1 MPTDN
6 LLQKFVEY
14 VQCNHMFES
23 SDKILLAV
31 SGGVDSVVMTDLFK
45 KAGFRFG
52 IAHCNFHLRGDDSD
66 SDENFVRSL
75 AEKHHVPI
83 YCASFDTKS
92 YAKEQKLSIEEA
104 ARKLRY
110 DFFHTTAQKYAYQ
123 YIATA
128 HHNNDAIETLFIN
141 LIRGTGITGLHGIR
155 PVNGDIIRPL
165 LTFSRQEIKCYAT
178 LNELPYH
185 EDYTNNET
193 IFLRNKIR
201 QQLIPLLKEISPQIE
216 KTMMRNMANF
226 SDAEEIYHAAIE
238 EKRKEIVTQKN
249 GKYYLTKSKI
259 RKLKPANAYMFE
271 FLRDF
276 GFNSTTTTQIL
287 MSLDKIGSS
296 FFSATHTVL
305 IDRNHII
312 IKQLQQSSDTSEYL
326 IYKNATST
334 EVPVKLI
341 FETSDNIINNNTHT
355 DNNTI
360 IVDHSKLQ
368 YPLILR
374 KWRHGD
380 RFQPFGMIGKR
391 KVSDFFKDNHLSLF
405 EKNEKWF
412 LCNNDGKII
421 WIVGMRMDNH
431 FRVNLSTTKV
441 TKIIF
446 CA

>member
-1 MPTDN
+1 
-6 LLQKFVEY
+6 
-14 VQCNHMFES
+14 
-23 SDKILLAV
+23 
-31 SGGVDSVVMTDLFK
+31 
-45 KAGFRFG
+45 
-52 IAHCNFHLRGDDSD
+52 
-66 SDENFVRSL
+66 
-75 AEKHHVPI
+75 
-83 YCASFDTKS
+83 
-92 YAKEQKLSIEEA
+92 
-104 ARKLRY
+104 
-110 DFFHTTAQKYAYQ
+110 
-123 YIATA
+123 
-128 HHNNDAIETLFIN
+128 
-141 LIRGTGITGLHGIR
+141 
-155 PVNGDIIRPL
+155 
-165 LTFSRQEIKCYAT
+165 
-178 LNELPYH
+178 
-185 EDYTNNET
+185 
-193 IFLRNKIR
+193 
-201 QQLIPLLKEISPQIE
+201 
-216 KTMMRNMANF
+216 
-226 SDAEEIYHAAIE
+226 
-238 EKRKEIVTQKN
+238 
-249 GKYYLTKSKI
+249 
-259 RKLKPANAYMFE
+259 
-271 FLRDF
+271 
-276 GFNSTTTTQIL
+276 

-296 FFSATHTVL
+296 FFSVSHIVL

-360 IVDHSKLQ
+360 IVDNSKLQ

-391 KVSDFFKDNHLSLF
+391 KVSDFFKDNHLSVF